1 MERFLAGW
9 QCPSGWLLSRKLK
22 KRRKWTMGMYDGR
35 VFKQRKQRVQRLW
48 GNSLDDPSR
57 STLSLNHHC
66 TPFILECAVKDIWLC
81 MSDHTIVV
89 IWVIQIFFAQ
99 KNYTRRI
106 FFLSFSVLL
115 KSHLGGFHLP
125 PQKLPILPPYLAF
138 LQKLSPPSIQY
149 TLIIYYSS
157 LFCPLSSPLV
167 CNTSFT
173 RTGIFL
179 CFVCCCDPDT

>member
-1 MERFLAGW
+1 
-9 QCPSGWLLSRKLK
+9 
-22 KRRKWTMGMYDGR
+22 MGMSEGR

-48 GNSLDDPSR
+48 GNSLADPSR

-66 TPFILECAVKDIWLC
+66 IPFILECTVKDIWLC
-81 MSDHTIVV
+81 VSDHTIVA

-99 KNYTRRI
+99 KNYTRKI
-106 FFLSFSVLL
+106 SFSVLL

-149 TLIIYYSS
+149 TLIIYYSN
-157 LFCPLSSPLV
+157 LFCPVSFPLV
-167 CNTSFT
+167 WNTSFM

-179 CFVCCCDPDT
+179 WFVCCCDPDT